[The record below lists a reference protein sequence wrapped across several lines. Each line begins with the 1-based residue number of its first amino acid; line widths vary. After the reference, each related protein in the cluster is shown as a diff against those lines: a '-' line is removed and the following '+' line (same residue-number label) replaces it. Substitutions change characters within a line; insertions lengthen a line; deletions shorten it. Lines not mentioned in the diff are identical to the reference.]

1 MVPNGINMGAT
12 ALKTV
17 VMRRSTWFVK
27 ITIGGRQRI
36 SSQILTNAVLR
47 TRKRPYPG
55 IAQRQLAP
63 AKRSG
68 ATSAMIMLGATTIA
82 LAQAILDVWLRRRV
96 SARQN

>member
-27 ITIGGRQRI
+27 MGIGSRQQI
-36 SSQILTNAVLR
+36 SSQRLTNAVLR
-47 TRKRPYPG
+47 TRKRAYPG
-55 IAQRQLAP
+55 IALRQLAP

-68 ATSAMIMLGATTIA
+68 ATAAMNMLGATTIA
-82 LAQAILDVWLRRRV
+82 LAQAILGVWLRRRV